1 MTPKVRAWAWA
12 VAAVLGCAP
21 SNTPGDDATVALGTL
36 LVTVDVSGTIN
47 AVDADSVG
55 PPAVPGMWN
64 FKIAMLAPEGESVE
78 KGAPVLG
85 FDPSELARRLDEKK
99 AERDSAAIQL
109 ELKIS
114 ATRVAR
120 QDERLAIA
128 QAEADLRKAAVK
140 ADAPPGI
147 TSVIELDKA
156 RADLD
161 LAQRNVDYLRKK
173 SKAAARR
180 DEADVGAW
188 RSKRDR
194 AENRVKQLETAIQ
207 QMTVPAPRAGTIVIP
222 TDGDGRKKKVG
233 DGAWRAES
241 VLQIVSLDEMMAQGE
256 IDEVDISRVAVD
268 QAVSLRLDAQTDL
281 EIRGKVDRISHTVSR
296 MSRDNPLKI
305 AKLDISIVA
314 AGGVKLRP
322 GMRFRGKIETARH
335 EQALLLPLDAVV
347 PTPEGP
353 VVYRRALD
361 GLEPIPVELGARNA
375 EQIVVTSGLAEGDT
389 VARAEAVSP

>member
-1 MTPKVRAWAWA
+1 MSVLARLGL
-12 VAAVLGCAP
+12 VATLGCACAP
-21 SNTPGDDATVALGTL
+21 VGSVVDDATVTVGTL
-36 LVTVDVSGTIN
+36 LVSVDVSGTIA
-47 AVDADSVG
+47 AVDAESVG
-55 PPAVPGMWN
+55 PPAVPDMWN

-78 KGAPVLG
+78 KGAPVLA
-85 FDPSELARRLDEKK
+85 FDPSELSRRLDEKI
-99 AERDSAAIQL
+99 AERDAAAIQL
-109 ELKIS
+109 DLKIS

-128 QAEADLRKAAVK
+128 QAESELRKAKVK

-147 TSVIELDKA
+147 TAVIELEKA
-156 RADLD
+156 RADLA
-161 LAQRNVDYLRKK
+161 LAERNVEHLRKK

-194 AENRVKQLETAIQ
+194 AENRVAQLKAAIE
-207 QMTVPAPRAGTIVIP
+207 QMTVLATRSGTIVIP
-222 TDGDGRKKKVG
+222 ADGDGKKKKVG

-241 VLQIVSLDEMMAQGE
+241 VLQIVALDEMMARGE

-281 EIRGKVDRISHTVSR
+281 EIRGKVERISHTVARVSR
-296 MSRDNPLKI
+296 ENPLKI
-305 AKLDISIVA
+305 AKLDIAIVS

-335 EQALLLPLDAVV
+335 EDALLLPLDAVI

-353 VVYRRALD
+353 QVYRRTID
-361 GLEPIPVELGARNA
+361 GVESVPVELGPRNA
-375 EQIVVTSGLAEGDT
+375 DQIVVTSGLVEGDT
-389 VARAEAVSP
+389 VVRAEAVKP